1 MDKSKIICVFI
12 YPDQDRYLLA
22 RQVDRWRQRDRWID
36 IESKVMVRGGVGVG
50 GNPAPIDCAGSKAT
64 LFYQ

>member
-1 MDKSKIICVFI
+1 MDKRKIICVFI
-12 YPDQDRYLLA
+12 YPDQDRYLLT

-36 IESKVMVRGGVGVG
+36 IESKVMVRW
-50 GNPAPIDCAGSKAT
+50 GNPAPIYCAGSKTT